1 LVLFTA
7 FILIAGVKNQWRC
20 AAMAE
25 QFDVRSAQPAPFVPV
40 QEKGDLLNTVRRAL
54 HVLDLIAAH
63 PAGLS
68 AREISRALHVNIST
82 CYHILNTLVAAGYL
96 DRDQRTLCY
105 ILGPQIPFLNNA
117 FVQGLAQQV
126 ALDPLAQENL
136 AEHPLTISA
145 TRMRHLHAILHRLT
159 EQTQEP
165 SYLACWYYEEV
176 MIQAIVEAPKA
187 PKISGLYVG
196 YRGQAHS
203 LALGKVLL
211 AYSDP
216 AFVERYLSL
225 HPLTSQGPHTI
236 VHSAQ
241 FMEELNSI
249 VRQGY
254 SIDREEFSDNTCC
267 LAAPIFAPRGQ
278 VVAALSISTS
288 TETLSRRA
296 DWLIAQVTRSAN
308 HARAELRLSS
318 CNQYD
323 DET

>member
-1 LVLFTA
+1 MEV
-7 FILIAGVKNQWRC
+7 

-25 QFDVRSAQPAPFVPV
+25 QFNVRSMSLLPV
-40 QEKGDLLNTVRRAL
+40 QGKSDQLNTVRRAL

-63 PAGLS
+63 PQGLS
-68 AREISRALHVNIST
+68 AREISEALHINIST
-82 CYHILNTLVAAGYL
+82 CYHILNTLVAADYL
-96 DRDQRTLCY
+96 DRDQHTLCY

-117 FVQGLAQQV
+117 FVQSLARQTSPI
-126 ALDPLAQENL
+126 LF
-136 AEHPLTISA
+136 EHESTTEHAPTLSP

-225 HPLTSQGPHTI
+225 HPLTSQGPNTI
-236 VHSAQ
+236 VHHTQ
-241 FMEELNSI
+241 FTEELNSI

-254 SIDREEFSDNTCC
+254 SIDREEFSNNTCC

-318 CNQYD
+318 CN
-323 DET
+323 

>member
-1 LVLFTA
+1 MGKWDKKTPLMGNWICILLHLFYESG
-7 FILIAGVKNQWRC
+7 LQMEHESCG
-20 AAMAE
+20 
-25 QFDVRSAQPAPFVPV
+25 
-40 QEKGDLLNTVRRAL
+40 RAVFL
-54 HVLDLIAAH
+54 E
-63 PAGLS
+63 
-68 AREISRALHVNIST
+68 RESLTER
-82 CYHILNTLVAAGYL
+82 
-96 DRDQRTLCY
+96 
-105 ILGPQIPFLNNA
+105 
-117 FVQGLAQQV
+117 
-126 ALDPLAQENL
+126 PLA
-136 AEHPLTISA
+136 ISP
-145 TRMRHLHAILHRLT
+145 TRMQHLHAILHRLT

-187 PKISGLYVG
+187 AKISGLYVG

-225 HPLTSQGPHTI
+225 HPLASRGPNTI
-236 VHSAQ
+236 VHRSQ

-254 SIDREEFSDNTCC
+254 SIDREEFSDNICC

-288 TETLSRRA
+288 TEMLSRRA

-318 CNQYD
+318 CNQYGD
-323 DET
+323 ATY